1 MDKIKVVVVGYG
13 GMGGY
18 HADKIRKMDK
28 FELLGIYDIKD
39 ERRKAAEENGIR
51 AYNSFEEVLADDSA
65 ELISNNDATSRS
77 VERPRSPVWN
87 NYLRMANVIKK
98 AMDEDDKR

>member
-1 MDKIKVVVVGYG
+1 
-13 GMGGY
+13 MGAVWDRPG
-18 HADKIRKMDK
+18 R
-28 FELLGIYDIKD
+28 
-39 ERRKAAEENGIR
+39 
-51 AYNSFEEVLADDSA
+51 DDSA